1 MILDLVT
8 LSFKIHEDNNEY
20 ALKNYLEV
28 IDWYRM
34 PFYKRWF
41 IKKPIYDYI
50 KLTPKQ

>member
-1 MILDLVT
+1 MILDIISVT
-8 LSFKIHEDNNEY
+8 MYKDHREY

-41 IKKPIYDYI
+41 IKKPICEYV